1 MRKPSF
7 ENFRFRAFRPSFHFS
22 KRKAAFWFCTLSIGF
37 FAVSYLAVEIAAYG
51 RTYDGVASVPKNS
64 VGLVLGTSS
73 KLADGTGNAYFA
85 LRMSAASQ
93 LYKEKKVDCLLVSG
107 DNATANYNEIKSMQ
121 LALMEK
127 GVPPERIFG
136 DYAGF
141 RTLDSV
147 VRAKEVF
154 GLSKFTVVS
163 QESHAKRAVFLA
175 RLA

>member
-7 ENFRFRAFRPSFHFS
+7 ENFRFSAFRPSFRFS
-22 KRKAAFWFCTLSIGF
+22 KRKAAFWFCALSAGF
-37 FAVSYLAVEIAAYG
+37 FAVSYLAVEIAAYD
-51 RTYDGVASVPKNS
+51 RTYDDVAAVPKNS

-73 KLADGTGNAYFA
+73 KLADGRGNAYFA
-85 LRMSAASQ
+85 LRMTAASQ
-93 LYKEKKVDCLLVSG
+93 LYKEKRVDCLLVSG
-107 DNATANYNEIKSMQ
+107 DNAAANYNEIKSMQ

-154 GLSKFTVVS
+154 
-163 QESHAKRAVFLA
+163 
-175 RLA
+175 

>member
-7 ENFRFRAFRPSFHFS
+7 ENFRFRAIRPSFRFS
-22 KRKAAFWFCTLSIGF
+22 KRKAAFWFCALSGGF

-51 RTYDGVASVPKNS
+51 RTYDDAASVPKNS

-93 LYKEKKVDCLLVSG
+93 LYKEKRVDCLLVSG

-154 GLSKFTVVS
+154 
-163 QESHAKRAVFLA
+163 
-175 RLA
+175 